1 MSLVNTIADDMKD
14 AMRARDSALL
24 TTLRAM
30 RAAFLNAMK
39 ADGSESLTD
48 EVAVAILRKQ
58 AKQRQDSMEA
68 FEKAERDDLY
78 QIEKAEL
85 AVIETYLPSLADA
98 DQTRA
103 WVAGAITAT
112 GASSPKEMGRVMGA
126 VMKEH
131 RAEVD
136 GNLVRQIAT
145 ELLAEQ

>member
-1 MSLVNTIADDMKD
+1 MSLVDTVSSDMKD
-14 AMRARDSALL
+14 AMRARDSARL
-24 TTLRAM
+24 TTLRAV

-39 ADGSESLTD
+39 SDGSESITD
-48 EVAVAILRKQ
+48 EAAVAILRKQ
-58 AKQRQDSMEA
+58 AKQRLDSMEA

-98 DQTRA
+98 DQTRS
-103 WVAGAITAT
+103 WVEAAIAAT

-136 GNLVRQIAT
+136 GNIVRKIAT
-145 ELLAEQ
+145 ELLAAQ